1 MLPAI
6 TYLRTSTFIRILQTS
21 ATAQLGQTPRALLR
35 SLKYI
40 AIVLGPY
47 VGRIIFI
54 FIRADPTS
62 KMCSQE
68 TTLAVTLNAKHSHH
82 STHLNET
89 VCCRWDSPLGIREK
103 DAELQWRKEDHHL
116 HKLHREL
123 YENNEKH
130 AGDVGHGTHLQCTCP
145 IAAEWPATPIRQKRG
160 GRWS

>member
-1 MLPAI
+1 MVETMLPAI

-68 TTLAVTLNAKHSHH
+68 RTLAVTLNAKHSHH
-82 STHLNET
+82 RTHLNEDA
-89 VCCRWDSPLGIREK
+89 CCREGQSPRAGSAAKKTAWLLSHTAMQECSNGKCVHKNTEYH
-103 DAELQWRKEDHHL
+103 QWECR
-116 HKLHREL
+116 
-123 YENNEKH
+123 
-130 AGDVGHGTHLQCTCP
+130 ASCCT
-145 IAAEWPATPIRQKRG
+145 
-160 GRWS
+160 